1 MLFFSDSSYAYTLA
15 EATQSLSLEDDS
27 VHEILDHLWFGH
39 SVIPWGF
46 SVCEHTVNLPS
57 QGSNHEDTRA
67 NVVHIIND
75 LSEG

>member
-1 MLFFSDSSYAYTLA
+1 MLFFFDSNYAYTLA

-27 VHEILDHLWFGH
+27 LHEIQDHLWLGH
-39 SVIPWGF
+39 SVIPRGF
-46 SVCEHTVNLPS
+46 SVCEHTVNLSS
-57 QGSNHEDTRA
+57 QGCNQEDTNA